1 MSENSSKDACNSR
14 DAKKSRAVGNSV
26 VLATAQKPVTSGTPA
41 RVGMREKCKDNSK
54 GRESRQQQGRKQQL
68 GHRKYWGGQQQPT
81 NSWFLRKVTKTF
93 KNAVPSK
100 NKKKKMDH
108 LYSLVHFSFN
118 TAPQHKNIL
127 YIFCL
132 GIFGFLTIG
141 ILLWPMYFI
150 KTGETFGLGPSFRF
164 TSFGNKYYLY
174 HFCLLQLYMNVEIGT
189 EAAQFPFWE
198 YINPIFFA
206 V

>member
-1 MSENSSKDACNSR
+1 VKNVRTPAKAGKAANSR
-14 DAKKSRAVGNSV
+14 VESSSRDTENIGEANNS
-26 VLATAQKPVTSGTPA
+26 
-41 RVGMREKCKDNSK
+41 
-54 GRESRQQQGRKQQL
+54 QQTHGF
-68 GHRKYWGGQQQPT
+68 
-81 NSWFLRKVTKTF
+81 SRKVTKTF

-198 YINPIFFA
+198 YINPIFFG